1 VSDGVEFVRITRLYR
16 SVLGDSFYR
25 NWMYLLINM
34 GVSTGT
40 GFLFVIVCAH
50 FYSQADFG
58 YATSLMGALVVAT
71 AFSNVGM
78 SRTLVRFMGKSENK
92 SQDLATGILCVSGF
106 AMLSGILLSESAW
119 EFRRS
124 IG

>member
-1 VSDGVEFVRITRLYR
+1 
-16 SVLGDSFYR
+16 
-25 NWMYLLINM
+25 MYLLINM